1 MGKYNWK
8 PEKAGGA
15 LGALALVLFGL
26 IVFFVSS
33 SLNRGGRGDG
43 DSREGAVPA
52 DFSYAVEKV
61 LPSLVKIENEGL
73 GGHPDIGGSGKQV
86 EIARTSEGSGFFID
100 SEGRILTN
108 YHVVEGAQTITV
120 ITREKK
126 RYNAELIGADILTD
140 IALLKIK
147 PDFDVT
153 PVSMG
158 DSSRLKV
165 GQWVIAIGNP
175 LGLDF
180 FTSAGIVSGFGPP
193 GPNYIGF
200 YDFIQADLNI
210 EPGNS
215 GGPLLNSEGQVV
227 GINNAYLGPGTN
239 IGFSIPINRAKEVVD
254 QLLEKGSISRG
265 FLGVLGQ
272 PLTQGL
278 ADRLG
283 LKEVKG
289 AMVTEVLDGSPA
301 QLGGI
306 RKQDVI
312 IEFNGQP
319 VDNDREL
326 QAKVYETPA
335 NTRVN
340 FHVVRD
346 GKKKVMPVTLGEL
359 KEHSI
364 ISEQAVRQCGISFA
378 RMTDAL
384 AQRLGLN
391 DSNGLLVLRVIPGCP
406 AFEGGLRFG
415 DVLLE
420 VEGNKVYNEADFY
433 RLYSRLTPGKQM
445 MLKVFRDGRPIY
457 LTIKQGE

>member
-1 MGKYNWK
+1 
-8 PEKAGGA
+8 
-15 LGALALVLFGL
+15 LGAMALVLFGL
-26 IVFFVSS
+26 IIFFVSS

-43 DSREGAVPA
+43 FVKDGPA

-73 GGHPDIGGSGKQV
+73 GGHPNIGGSGKEEV

-100 SEGRILTN
+100 REGRILTN

-120 ITREKK
+120 VTNEKK
-126 RYNAELIGADILTD
+126 RYKAELIGADVLTD

-147 PDFDVT
+147 PDFNVT
-153 PVSMG
+153 PANLG

-200 YDFIQADLNI
+200 YEFIQADLNI

-215 GGPLLNSEGQVV
+215 GGPLLNPEGQVV

-283 LKEVKG
+283 LEKVNG

-306 RKQDVI
+306 MKQDVV

-335 NTRVN
+335 NTTIN
-340 FHVVRD
+340 FLVVRN
-346 GKKKVMPVTLGEL
+346 GKKTSIPVTLGEL
-359 KEHSI
+359 KEHTL
-364 ISEQAVRQCGISFA
+364 ISQKTLRQCGISFA
-378 RMTDAL
+378 RITDAL
-384 AQRLGLN
+384 AKRLGMS
-391 DSNGLLVLRVIPGCP
+391 DSRGLIVLRVIPGCP

-420 VEGNKVYNEADFY
+420 VEGNKIYNEADFY
-433 RLYSRLTPGKQM
+433 RLYSKLEPGQQM
-445 MLKVFRDGRPIY
+445 MLKVFRDGRPLY
-457 LTIKQGE
+457 LTIRQGG

>member
-1 MGKYNWK
+1 M
-8 PEKAGGA
+8 
-15 LGALALVLFGL
+15 GALALVLFGL
-26 IVFFVSS
+26 LIFFATS
-33 SLNRGGRGDG
+33 SLNRGGPGDG
-43 DSREGAVPA
+43 YTKEGSAPA
-52 DFSYAVEKV
+52 DFSYAVEKL

-73 GGHPDIGGSGKQV
+73 GGHPDFGGKGSQV
-86 EIARTSEGSGFFID
+86 EIARRSEGSGFFID
-100 SEGRILTN
+100 RDGRILTN

-120 ITREKK
+120 VTSGKK
-126 RYNAELIGADILTD
+126 RYKAELIGADILTD
-140 IALLKIK
+140 IALLRIK
-147 PDFDVT
+147 PDFRVAPVT
-153 PVSMG
+153 LG

-215 GGPLLNSEGQVV
+215 GGPLINPEGQVV

-265 FLGVLGQ
+265 FLGMLGQ

-301 QLGGI
+301 QLGGL
-306 RKQDVI
+306 RKQDVVI
-312 IEFNGQP
+312 GFNGQP
-319 VDNDREL
+319 VDNDHEL

-335 NTRVN
+335 NTKVK
-340 FHVVRD
+340 FVVIRN
-346 GKKKVMPVTLGEL
+346 GKKMTVPVTLGEL
-359 KEHSI
+359 REHSLI
-364 ISEQAVRQCGISFA
+364 TRQALRQCGISFA

-384 AQRLGLN
+384 AERLGLD
-391 DSNGLLVLRVIPGCP
+391 DSSGLIVLRVIPGCP

-415 DVLLE
+415 DVLKE
-420 VEGNKVYNEADFY
+420 VEGNKVYTEVDFY
-433 RLYSRLTPGKQM
+433 RLYSKLKPGQQM
-445 MLKVFRDGRPIY
+445 MLKVIRDGRPLY
-457 LTIKQGE
+457 LSIKQGG